1 MHTQTE
7 KQKNTATQRNTDVAG
22 PKGKTL
28 PAVPALAV
36 QRRQAVIQMAAPPA
50 GEMNAGD
57 GHLDANL
64 VRKQIVDLVYAKI
77 KKDSLQHKLTS
88 LVATK
93 RYLAEEAEGAA
104 FRKFQAAADG
114 EQTAMTK
121 ELLARAYHDT
131 EAVKEIPAE
140 MRDNLGR
147 GLDATTGEGEV
158 SDPDITASTATRGA
172 IASNMTTGKA
182 CVITA
187 LMFAEGGGVLGAR
200 SVEELHFILS
210 TRFKTTWRHYS
221 EDAVFKSLYEHL
233 GYTKTTPPLQ
243 RSLANLGTTV
253 GAVTVGM
260 ASIGGHM
267 VGFKKDGTDLYIRD
281 NDEGLKLVGAHSKRN
296 QMVIDYWHK

>member
-1 MHTQTE
+1 MYTQTE
-7 KQKNTATQRNTDVAG
+7 KRNSAAAQQHANIAG
-22 PKGKTL
+22 PQGKVL
-28 PAVPALAV
+28 PAVPV
-36 QRRQAVIQMAAPPA
+36 QRKQAVLQMAAPPA
-50 GEMNAGD
+50 GEMNAAE
-57 GHLDANL
+57 GHLDASL
-64 VRKQIVDLVYAKI
+64 VRKQIVDLVYSKI
-77 KKDSLQHKLTS
+77 KKEGTQYKLTS
-88 LVATK
+88 LVAAK
-93 RYLAEEAEGAA
+93 RYLVEEADGAA
-104 FRKFQAAADG
+104 FRKFQAADDG

-121 ELLARAYHDT
+121 ELMARLYHDA
-131 EAVKEIPAE
+131 EAVKEITPE

-147 GLDATTGEGEV
+147 GLDATTGEGEI
-158 SDPDITASTATRGA
+158 SDPDIAASTTTKGA
-172 IASNMTTGKA
+172 VASNMTTGKA

-210 TRFKTTWRHYS
+210 TRFKSTWRHYS

-243 RSLANLGTTV
+243 RSLENLGTTV

-281 NDEGLKLVGAHSKRN
+281 NDEGLKKVAAHNRKTEI
-296 QMVIDYWHK
+296 VVDYWHK